1 MCPGVDPAYAA
12 LGVLTTG
19 ALASVAYSLA
29 STEEASGV
37 SSLALGAVDAIS
49 RWAGVDNCV
58 YFV

>member
-1 MCPGVDPAYAA
+1 MDPAYAA

-49 RWAGVDNCV
+49 RWAGLDNCV
-58 YFV
+58 DIV